1 MVTIPYDD
9 ELAVMPD
16 AGPYTL
22 YALRR
27 RTRIAIKQLG
37 LALAE
42 QISWTRPKVP
52 GTPRQRYAIV
62 VFTNTAP

>member
-1 MVTIPYDD
+1 
-9 ELAVMPD
+9 MPD